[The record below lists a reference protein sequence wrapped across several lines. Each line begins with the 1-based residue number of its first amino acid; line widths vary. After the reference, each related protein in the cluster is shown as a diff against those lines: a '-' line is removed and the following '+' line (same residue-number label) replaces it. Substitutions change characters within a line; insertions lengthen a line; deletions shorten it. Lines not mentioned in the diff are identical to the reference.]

1 MCPLGERSKRAGD
14 PRGHTGGPR
23 ASGSRSVPIGPWAPP
38 GEPPRAPRGPPEEP
52 RVLLALGVNE
62 PAPSN
67 PFLRQT
73 SSESESELSLACWED
88 VCEEGAAAGSTRRAA
103 AEHCRESW
111 LPQGK
116 LQGVRPTRPGGLRA
130 RKTVF
135 ISRVF
140 PSQKSSVCL
149 FVCQ

>member
-1 MCPLGERSKRAGD
+1 MPTWRKEQEGWGPQRTHRGPTGVWLPLSADRPLGT
-14 PRGHTGGPR
+14 PGGATTCP
-23 ASGSRSVPIGPWAPP
+23 SGA
-38 GEPPRAPRGPPEEP
+38 
-52 RVLLALGVNE
+52 LLALGVNE

-103 AEHCRESW
+103 AEHCRGSW

-116 LQGVRPTRPGGLRA
+116 LQGVRPTRPGGRKA